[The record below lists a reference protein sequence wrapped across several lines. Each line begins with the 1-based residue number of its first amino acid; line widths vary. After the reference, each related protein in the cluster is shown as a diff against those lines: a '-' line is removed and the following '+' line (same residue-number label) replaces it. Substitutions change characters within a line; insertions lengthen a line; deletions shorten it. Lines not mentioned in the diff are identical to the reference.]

1 MKAYGQDGWPSHTL
15 LPLESQESIYHSHHI
30 AIPPLCDGSP
40 WFFIVKG
47 TFHHH
52 QKGYVM
58 DAVNRVT
65 ACIVL
70 KSICNTFRM
79 PSQFQWQVF
88 SSFYIYAIFLHQS
101 YGYISL
107 GWFKKKE
114 FSLFQFWPSLLWTI
128 WKNIHT
134 HKKSAQNL
142 EK

>member
-1 MKAYGQDGWPSHTL
+1 MKAYGQDGWPSSHTL

-40 WFFIVKG
+40 WYFIVKG

-70 KSICNTFRM
+70 KSISNTFRM

-88 SSFYIYAIFLHQS
+88 SSFYIDAIFLHQS
-101 YGYISL
+101 YGYINCSQSAYKSRFISEAGGFFWPTINFWL
-107 GWFKKKE
+107 FEFE
-114 FSLFQFWPSLLWTI
+114 FS
-128 WKNIHT
+128 
-134 HKKSAQNL
+134 
-142 EK
+142 